1 MARHGTDSWPRG
13 ATRTR
18 PSTRSA
24 RTADAIVAGAA
35 DTRSLQPVM
44 LCQTPLTAF
53 NEDIVA
59 GAADPRSLQ
68 PVILKRVS
76 TPAGIRAKPTPGT
89 LQMLSTSFAYAANGD
104 AADGVASE
112 GVPLKAFPRNGISLN
127 WISPAMGFSRNGD
140 FPQWDFPAMGVS
152 RNGIFPHWES
162 GCDNAVGKLPT

>member
-1 MARHGTDSWPRG
+1 
-13 ATRTR
+13 
-18 PSTRSA
+18 
-24 RTADAIVAGAA
+24 
-35 DTRSLQPVM
+35 M

-53 NEDIVA
+53 NENLVA

-76 TPAGIRAKPTPGT
+76 TPAGVRAKPPPGT
-89 LQMLSTSFAYAANGD
+89 LKMPSTGFAYAADGD

-127 WISPAMGFSRNGD
+127 WIFPAMGFSRNGD

-152 RNGIFPHWES
+152 RNGIFPQWES